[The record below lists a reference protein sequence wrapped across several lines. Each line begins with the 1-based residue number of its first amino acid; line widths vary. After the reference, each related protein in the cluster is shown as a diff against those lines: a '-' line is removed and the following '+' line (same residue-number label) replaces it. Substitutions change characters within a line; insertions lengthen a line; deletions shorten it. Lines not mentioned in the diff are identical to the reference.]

1 MQANLSMMDSEL
13 NTPKIK
19 ILYVDDEQGNLIGF
33 KSHFRK
39 MYDVYTY
46 DSAVKALAEIDLHDF
61 AMIIT
66 DQRMPEMTGVAF
78 LEKLVEIKPE
88 PIRVLLTG
96 YTDFTALV
104 EAINKGHI
112 FQYHQ
117 KPWDENQMLTTIK
130 QGTEVFFLR
139 RDKVRLMAEVK
150 MKNEELGIKNEQL
163 ANLNIELEKVN
174 GQLEFLLR
182 QQLLS

>member
-1 MQANLSMMDSEL
+1 MTDSEL

-19 ILYVDDEQGNLIGF
+19 ILYVDDEAGNLIGF

-39 MYDVYTY
+39 DYEVHTC
-46 DSAVKALAEIDLHDF
+46 DSAIKALEEIHLHDF
-61 AMIIT
+61 AMVIT
-66 DQRMPEMTGVAF
+66 DQRMPEMTGTEF
-78 LEKLVEIKPE
+78 LQKLVEINPE

-104 EAINKGHI
+104 DAINKGNI

-117 KPWDENQMLTTIK
+117 KPWDEHQMLTTIK

-139 RDKVRLMAEVK
+139 RERTRLLEEVK
-150 MKNEELGIKNEQL
+150 EKNEKLASQNEELE
-163 ANLNIELEKVN
+163 NLNNELEKVN

>member
-1 MQANLSMMDSEL
+1 MDSEI

-19 ILYVDDEQGNLIGF
+19 ILYVDDEPGNLIGF

-39 MYDVYTY
+39 DYDVHTY
-46 DSAVKALAEIDLHDF
+46 DSALKALEELHLHDF
-61 AMIIT
+61 AMVIT
-66 DQRMPEMTGVAF
+66 DQRMPEMTGVEF
-78 LEKLVEIKPE
+78 LEKLVAINPE
-88 PIRVLLTG
+88 PVRVLLTG

-104 EAINKGHI
+104 DAINKVNI

-139 RDKVRLMAEVK
+139 RERVRLLEEVK
-150 MKNEELGIKNEQL
+150 LKNEQLEIKNEELADMN
-163 ANLNIELEKVN
+163 NELEKVN